1 MSAGSGSAAAGL
13 SRDMDIDRTDGLFE
27 QLLGR
32 NLQAAT
38 GRLVLL
44 VAGTALIG
52 AAVAWLVTG

>member
-1 MSAGSGSAAAGL
+1 
-13 SRDMDIDRTDGLFE
+13 MDIDRTDGLFE